1 MDLYSSFMTVHRMR
15 TDDCIW
21 VSAPFFRA
29 GWSDTHYYQG
39 HALNKIIKDII
50 NRFNVLLGRKVQ

>member
-1 MDLYSSFMTVHRMR
+1 MGNCTFDFELNGIAH
-15 TDDCIW
+15 
-21 VSAPFFRA
+21 
-29 GWSDTHYYQG
+29 HHQG

>member
-1 MDLYSSFMTVHRMR
+1 MGNCAFGFELKWARSSP
-15 TDDCIW
+15 
-21 VSAPFFRA
+21 S
-29 GWSDTHYYQG
+29 G